1 MEMQRRLVKALFSL
15 LLVVAIATCGYK
27 LFGQNVTWLNALYM
41 TIVTLSSVGYG
52 EIVDTSHSVGLRAFN
67 LLVLTFGIG
76 LMLYVFSVATAFVVE
91 GELKNIFWRR
101 KMQKL
106 IAAFRGHIIVCG
118 AGETGRS
125 VVEELLKTGRQV
137 VVVDHDPKQLEML
150 QDFSGV
156 PLIEGDATDE
166 EVLQRAGLERASG
179 IIAALPSDKDNL
191 VVTVTVRQKYPTIRI
206 VARNIES
213 KMGEK
218 ILRAGANSTVS
229 PTFIGGMRLASEM
242 IRPHVVTFLDLMLKE
257 RSKTLRIEEIQ
268 VPYHSDWVGMELGR
282 IQLRD
287 KFNLSCL
294 ALRHTTDE
302 TFRYNPLDAEVVK
315 GNSILVVMGDMEH
328 IRLAREA
335 AEAARTV
342 GR

>member
-1 MEMQRRLVKALFSL
+1 MEMQRRLVKALFTL
-15 LLVVAIATCGYK
+15 ALVVTMATCGYK
-27 LFGQNVTWLNALYM
+27 LFGQNVTWLDALYM

-118 AGETGRS
+118 SGETGRS

-137 VVVDHDPKQLEML
+137 VVVDRDPKELE
-150 QDFSGV
+150 QFQKFAGV

-166 EVLQRAGLERASG
+166 EILEQAGLERASG
-179 IIAALPSDKDNL
+179 VIAALPSDKDNL

-206 VARNIES
+206 VARNIEP
-213 KMGEK
+213 KMGDK

-302 TFRYNPLDAEVVK
+302 TFRYNPLDGEVVK